1 MTVLAFNEERRA
13 SPAFRGLRAVHGSVK
28 CAIPPHGITHSG
40 QVKLPSSTVGKPAA
54 ADADILRLHMS
65 SPFGP
70 VCLAAPLQFG
80 VSSAMGALDV
90 RLNLVQLMVGT
101 AAPVRGTRKDSL
113 LLPGSR
119 NRGAAYAKFM
129 ETTATLLM
137 AQVAAPRTTAR
148 TMHLL
153 FALGMVTSLGQAL
166 AGTLE
171 NHIEA
176 PGRSHQRLA
185 SRLRTW
191 CCRGSGK
198 RKARVARLRVPECLR
213 RFLAPAST
221 LSLAGPA
228 MRRLLPREH
237 HLVECLG
244 ALVAA
249 FVGYAKTSRAAALG
263 QIPTGAE
270 GEKIWRRKHQ
280 QTARRLCHL
289 LREYEPGEAPLA
301 PVLKVLDRLL
311 ISAAS
316 LGSPCHPSLLSD
328 AMGLPPNERMAAAVW
343 GTLAPATRPQ
353 PGPPT
358 TTVTSVPAH
367 AHAWGTLST
376 TPSPASASV
385 SPADHPVPSSASPPT
400 TTALALQNTHPPPH
414 LSSGAATPAMLVTA
428 SQGKEERLESGM
440 MWLTI
445 RAAYIAMVFLPMFLM
460 AGIYM
465 SLSMCLPG
473 MALTLRFRRWMWYVL
488 RWCAGMCG
496 AAFIKWGQWASTRED
511 MFPADFCQ
519 VLSHLHDKA
528 PHHSLRYS
536 KRAVRDAFGCHVE
549 ELFSEFS
556 SKAVASGSIAQVH
569 LAVLRPHI
577 AASLRIE
584 DEKDTHVAVKIRHPR
599 VAEMIHQDFQILGWL
614 ASFTDRFQSLKFLN
628 LKATLEQFSHTMT
641 SQADLRTETENIM
654 QISRNFAGLASRIVI
669 PKVLPSLSSQ
679 TVLVETFESGVPVS
693 DFLRKPIAGWGAQI
707 VALGVDT
714 YLKMLL
720 QDNFVHTDLHPG
732 NLLVRPTPRPSRLG
746 PAPPSGASVVQAQS
760 RQGEAMPAQRRQGE
774 VETIQ
779 VVLLDFGLVETVSER
794 VRRHFLSFLFLIGS
808 GDAAGATRHLLQ
820 WGEKQTCPDP
830 KALERDMKE
839 LFARECSLKER
850 PIDLDVVMKTVLK
863 LARKH
868 EVKVDSSYAALVVGV
883 CVLVGMAS
891 ATDPNMCLMEAAV
904 PCFLAY
910 SMTGRVIG
918 RLYG

>member
-1 MTVLAFNEERRA
+1 
-13 SPAFRGLRAVHGSVK
+13 
-28 CAIPPHGITHSG
+28 
-40 QVKLPSSTVGKPAA
+40 
-54 ADADILRLHMS
+54 
-65 SPFGP
+65 
-70 VCLAAPLQFG
+70 
-80 VSSAMGALDV
+80 MGALDV

-137 AQVAAPRTTAR
+137 AQ
-148 TMHLL
+148 
-153 FALGMVTSLGQAL
+153 
-166 AGTLE
+166 
-171 NHIEA
+171 
-176 PGRSHQRLA
+176 
-185 SRLRTW
+185 
-191 CCRGSGK
+191 
-198 RKARVARLRVPECLR
+198 
-213 RFLAPAST
+213 
-221 LSLAGPA
+221 
-228 MRRLLPREH
+228 
-237 HLVECLG
+237 
-244 ALVAA
+244 
-249 FVGYAKTSRAAALG
+249 
-263 QIPTGAE
+263 
-270 GEKIWRRKHQ
+270 
-280 QTARRLCHL
+280 
-289 LREYEPGEAPLA
+289 PGEAPLA

-328 AMGLPPNERMAAAVW
+328 AMGLPPNERMAAA
-343 GTLAPATRPQ
+343 
-353 PGPPT
+353 
-358 TTVTSVPAH
+358 
-367 AHAWGTLST
+367 
-376 TPSPASASV
+376 
-385 SPADHPVPSSASPPT
+385 
-400 TTALALQNTHPPPH
+400 
-414 LSSGAATPAMLVTA
+414 
-428 SQGKEERLESGM
+428 GKEERLESGM

-528 PHHSLRYS
+528 PHLADPVKLAGGRLVAGGGGGAVVSEWQHSLRYS

-891 ATDPNMCLMEAAV
+891 ATDPNMCLME
-904 PCFLAY
+904 
-910 SMTGRVIG
+910 
-918 RLYG
+918 